1 MKRRP
6 PGKGPESNPPDQPT
20 PAVPELTLRQGDN
33 AQYLER
39 LEAEAALHH
48 PKPSPEV
55 LAALQAYLTPP
66 PKLSLVGEKSPRK
79 PLRRKPHDDFESFFA
94 VRGGVS

>member
-6 PGKGPESNPPDQPT
+6 PEKGTESTPPDQPT
-20 PAVPELTLRQGDN
+20 PAAPELTLRQGDN
-33 AQYLER
+33 EQYRER

-55 LAALQAYLTPP
+55 LAALQRYLTPP
-66 PKLSLVGEKSPRK
+66 PKLSVVGGRSQRK
-79 PLRRKPHDDFESFFA
+79 PLRRKPDDDFESFFV
-94 VRGGVS
+94 VRGGV